1 MFYWVL
7 NTPLYIVTTLTL
19 HGLKVYQNKNLLQKQ
34 PPKGVF
40 KERCPEN
47 MPQIHRRTSM
57 PKCDFNKG
65 ALQFGP
71 ATLSKKRLWHRRW
84 TPCGCFWQK
93 WLLSRLLSYN
103 ATSLVFLSKIHYH
116 DSDAWSMIESM
127 SQKFNEICR
136 CNYLGGT

>member
-1 MFYWVL
+1 MRLCILWQHWPYMGWKYTRA
-7 NTPLYIVTTLTL
+7 N
-19 HGLKVYQNKNLLQKQ
+19 NLLQKQ

-47 MPQIHRRTSM
+47 MSQIHRRTSIGIG
-57 PKCDFNKG
+57 KCDFNKS

-71 ATLSKKRLWHRRW
+71 ATLSKKRLWHRCW

-116 DSDAWSMIESM
+116 DSDAWSMIECM
-127 SQKFNEICR
+127 LQKFNEICR